1 MIALLMATKANN
13 DTGCP
18 KKIWFKPI
26 FEFFTMR
33 RVFSG
38 VKNNSKNFGNK
49 EILSLI
55 GRKLAL
61 LMQSL
66 AKVML
71 LSKIFTGSLF
81 MHI

>member
-1 MIALLMATKANN
+1 
-13 DTGCP
+13 
-18 KKIWFKPI
+18 
-26 FEFFTMR
+26 MR